1 MKHISS
7 MSWLRSASRS
17 GASPSPQLAST
28 TEVVPC
34 DGMGSI
40 WGSHHSDPS

>member
-17 GASPSPQLAST
+17 GARPSPQLAST
-28 TEVVPC
+28 TLVVPC
-34 DGMGSI
+34 DGMGSM